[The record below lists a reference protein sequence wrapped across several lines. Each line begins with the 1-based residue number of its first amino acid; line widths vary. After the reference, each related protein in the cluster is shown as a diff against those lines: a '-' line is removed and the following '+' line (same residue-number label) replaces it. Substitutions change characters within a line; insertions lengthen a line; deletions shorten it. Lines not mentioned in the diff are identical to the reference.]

1 MPTRVRLWPINS
13 PFTPQPTPVSYSD
26 NDSGYDSQKI
36 ILAVK
41 KMIQI
46 VCCSCTQRKLKE
58 ERVDFYVEKR
68 FYQNIDRISVT
79 PCPRHPYF
87 KERIGSR
94 FTRILCK
101 CLELQKG
108 RCNNC
113 RKICFNLNFLAE
125 KVKLG
130 HYFDVPSM
138 VDIAPIKQYL
148 DNIKSMLFF
157 YFCRGCFKVNCSLD
171 HPKYISLIKKK
182 LPYGFDV

>member
-1 MPTRVRLWPINS
+1 
-13 PFTPQPTPVSYSD
+13 
-26 NDSGYDSQKI
+26 
-36 ILAVK
+36 
-41 KMIQI
+41 MIQI
-46 VCCSCTQRKLKE
+46 VCCRCTQRKLKE

-94 FTRILCK
+94 FTRISCK